1 MRLLADENIPGP
13 IVRRL
18 RVDGHDVVYVAE
30 VGHGEEDPEVLDRAG
45 RGGRLL
51 LTEDRDFGQLV
62 YLQQRP
68 AAPGVVY
75 LRLGDV
81 PLQVS
86 VDAVAQVLSSG
97 LVLEGQ
103 FTIVSGT
110 GRVRQRPLPPR
121 PEET

>member
-1 MRLLADENIPGP
+1 MDLLADENIPGP

-18 RVDGHDVVYVAE
+18 RAEGHDVAYVAE
-30 VGHGEEDPEVLDRAG
+30 AGHGEGDPDVLVRAG

-62 YLQQRP
+62 YLQRRP

-81 PLQVS
+81 PLAASIEV
-86 VDAVAQVLSSG
+86 VSG
-97 LVLEGQ
+97 LFASGVVLAGR
-103 FTIVSGT
+103 FTTVTGT

-121 PEET
+121 PRGS